1 MGMAA
6 NARIPTAC
14 SAQFR
19 GIPHTTVNHNT
30 GPTVTCRRSPEV
42 ATQQGLAQR
51 ATTVHN
57 QHLANPALLG
67 IDVTG
72 GIHGSL
78 DQRVVLKT
86 LHGFHRSV
94 ELFHPAKV
102 LENGCQNPEFA
113 SGVIL
118 VGVTQITGC
127 KVNRHGPS
135 LLFSKY
141 DHSPMKKTT
150 FPNEKVIFSLDMP
163 HFLQ

>member
-1 MGMAA
+1 VESTAA
-6 NARIPTAC
+6 LT
-14 SAQFR
+14 SVLSSKHF
-19 GIPHTTVNHNT
+19 TVST
-30 GPTVTCRRSPEV
+30 GP
-42 ATQQGLAQR
+42 G
-51 ATTVHN
+51 
-57 QHLANPALLG
+57 
-67 IDVTG
+67 
-72 GIHGSL
+72 
-78 DQRVVLKT
+78 K
-86 LHGFHRSV
+86 
-94 ELFHPAKV
+94 LFHPAKV
-102 LENGCQNPEFA
+102 LENGRQNPEFT